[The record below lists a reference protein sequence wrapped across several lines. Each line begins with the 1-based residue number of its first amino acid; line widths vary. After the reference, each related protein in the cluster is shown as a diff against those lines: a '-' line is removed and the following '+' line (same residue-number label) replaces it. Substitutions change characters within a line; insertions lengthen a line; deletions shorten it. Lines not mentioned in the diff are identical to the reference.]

1 MKKTFAMLALC
12 ATGGIAAA
20 DIITRWDFNSLPQDG
35 NTATGTLLPA
45 IGSGTASGV
54 GGVTATAFSSG
65 DANGGSTDPVV
76 NSPTTSDSGW
86 QVTGFAPQGTEDQSR
101 GVQFLVSTAGYMNIV
116 VTFDQ
121 RHSNT
126 SSRFYAGQY
135 TTNGGT
141 SWVTATIF
149 EGNAGDTWFN
159 NRTID
164 LSSVAAVNDNADFG
178 IRVVGTFAPGT
189 SGYVASS
196 GTSTYAATGTARFDM
211 VTVSGTI
218 VPAPGVMAAMG
229 LMGLAAARRR
239 RV

>member
-1 MKKTFAMLALC
+1 MKTTFTMLALC
-12 ATGGIAAA
+12 AACGTAAA

-35 NTATGTLLPA
+35 NTATGTLTPSTGA
-45 IGSGTASGV
+45 GTASGV
-54 GGVTATAFSSG
+54 GGVNATAFSSG

-76 NSPTTSDSGW
+76 NSATTSDSGW
-86 QVTGFAPQGTEDQSR
+86 QVTTFAAQGAENQGR

-135 TTNGGT
+135 TTDGGA
-141 SWVTATIF
+141 SWTTATIF
-149 EGNAGDTWFN
+149 EGTAGDTWFN

-164 LSSVAAVNDNADFG
+164 LSTVTAANDNANFG
-178 IRVVGTFAPGT
+178 IRVVATFAPGT

-196 GTSTYAATGTARFDM
+196 ATGTYSPSGTARFDM
-211 VTVSGTI
+211 VTFNGTL
-218 VPAPGVMAAMG
+218 VPAPSALASLG
-229 LMGLAAARRR
+229 LMGLAARRR
-239 RV
+239 RA

>member
-1 MKKTFAMLALC
+1 MKTTFAILALC
-12 ATGGIAAA
+12 ASGGLAAA

-35 NTATGTLLPA
+35 STATGTLLPA

-54 GGVTATAFSSG
+54 GGVTATAFNSA

-76 NSPTTSDSGW
+76 NSATTSDSGW
-86 QVTGFAPQGTEDQSR
+86 QVTGFAAQGTEDQGR
-101 GVQFLVSTAGYMNIV
+101 GVQFLASTAGYMNIV

-164 LSSVAAVNDNADFG
+164 LSSVAAVNDNANFG
-178 IRVVGTFAPGT
+178 IRVVATFAPGT

-196 GTSTYAATGTARFDM
+196 ASGTYAAAGTARFDM